1 MNILSYLYALRPSVC
16 GVVVSDAVVCGIVAP
31 IAEEPEHPV
40 SAAADNK
47 SDVPKMK
54 S

>member
-1 MNILSYLYALRPSVC
+1 MVGC
-16 GVVVSDAVVCGIVAP
+16 GLDIWKNAGSPEVVCGIVAP

-47 SDVPKMK
+47 SVVPKMR